1 MDSFWPYYV
10 WLIKIVFMNFT
21 NSVINSS
28 EDTKEHS
35 KYSFIFCF
43 VSFDIIK

>member
-10 WLIKIVFMNFT
+10 WVIKIVFMNHT

-28 EDTKEHS
+28 EDTKE
-35 KYSFIFCF
+35 YS
-43 VSFDIIK
+43 

>member
-10 WLIKIVFMNFT
+10 WLIKIIFMNHT

-28 EDTKEHS
+28 EDTKES
-35 KYSFIFCF
+35 S
-43 VSFDIIK
+43 